1 MLTRKAIQDFNGFQ
15 EWVTS
20 FAYEP
25 LGYYD
30 NLWRNEEGHYT
41 LRLNVPG
48 YGKEDITAKVSGE
61 LLTINVADKKSFS
74 YRLPKIY
81 DLVSAKISVDKGVL
95 EVRVPR
101 RLEDSSSEVTL
112 VIN

>member
-15 EWVTS
+15 AWVNS

-25 LGYYD
+25 LDYYD

-61 LLTINVADKKSFS
+61 LLTIKVADKNSFS

-81 DLVSAKISVDKGVL
+81 DLLSAKLSVDKGVL
-95 EVRVPR
+95 EIKVPR
-101 RLEDSSSEVTL
+101 KLVESSNEVEL
-112 VIN
+112 IIN

>member
-15 EWVTS
+15 EWVNS

-25 LGYYD
+25 LGCYD
-30 NLWRNEEGHYT
+30 NLWRIEDEHYT

-61 LLTINVADKKSFS
+61 LLMIKVADKKSFS

-81 DLVSAKISVDKGVL
+81 DLASAKISVDKGIL

-101 RLEDSSSEVTL
+101 KVEDTSNEIEL